1 MNKIPET
8 KSRKGLLR
16 LTAVELEMRLY
27 NIAIGFSVRPLIDI
41 TTRLLTCF
49 LYSMVSMRGII
60 AFVILRARKSKLFFG
75 RQ

>member
-41 TTRLLTCF
+41 RTRLLAWF
-49 LYSMVSMRGII
+49 LWSMVAMTGII
-60 AFVILRARKSKLFFG
+60 ALVILRARKSKLFFG

>member
-1 MNKIPET
+1 MNKIRET

-41 TTRLLTCF
+41 TTRLLTWF
-49 LYSMVSMRGII
+49 L
-60 AFVILRARKSKLFFG
+60 
-75 RQ
+75 

>member
-27 NIAIGFSVRPLIDI
+27 NIAIGFSGRPLIDI
-41 TTRLLTCF
+41 RTQLLTWF
-49 LYSMVSMRGII
+49 L
-60 AFVILRARKSKLFFG
+60 
-75 RQ
+75 